1 MNIVDIIILAI
12 LGLSLV
18 SGMYKGFITSTL
30 ALLGFVG
37 SWIASLATYQYL
49 VKAVTAN
56 EGLMKFLS
64 GLVGAVDLFKTASLE
79 SLDVSAANIEQ
90 AVDQA
95 VKEINI
101 PLISDLFKQNVLG
114 KVFANDG
121 LKTMSEYLSQTLLT
135 TALNII
141 CFVLMFV
148 VIYAAVLLIVNM
160 LNNVFRFPALRHLDW
175 ILGGAFGLIR
185 GVIIVM
191 LIFAV
196 VPTIS
201 SALSSM
207 DITLL
212 TDLIDSSR
220 IGKLFEQSNFVAGT
234 LRSILS

>member
-30 ALLGFVG
+30 ALVGFCG
-37 SWIASLATYQYL
+37 AWIASLASYQYL

-56 EGLMKFLS
+56 ESLMKFFS
-64 GLVGAVDLFKTASLE
+64 GLVGAVDLFKTTSLANMQVAS
-79 SLDVSAANIEQ
+79 ATTANI
-90 AVDQA
+90 DQA
-95 VKEINI
+95 VSEINI
-101 PLISDLFKQNVLG
+101 PLISNLFRDNVVG
-114 KVFANDG
+114 KVFANEG
-121 LKTMSEYLSQTLLT
+121 LSTMSEYLTQTLLT

-141 CFVLMFV
+141 CFLLMFI

-175 ILGGAFGLIR
+175 LLGGVFGLVR
-185 GVIIVM
+185 GLVIVM

-207 DITLL
+207 NITML
-212 TDLIDSSR
+212 TELIDASR
-220 IGKLFEQSNFVAGT
+220 IGKIFQDSNFVANT
-234 LRSILS
+234 LQSILS

>member
-30 ALLGFVG
+30 ALVGFCG
-37 SWIASLATYQYL
+37 AWIGSLASYQYL

-56 EGLMKFLS
+56 EGLMKFFNN
-64 GLVGAVDLFKTASLE
+64 LVGSLDIFKTTSLANMSVASATAE
-79 SLDVSAANIEQ
+79 NI
-90 AVDQA
+90 DQA
-95 VKEINI
+95 VSEINI
-101 PLISDLFKQNVLG
+101 PLINNLFRNNVIG
-114 KVFANDG
+114 QVFANDG
-121 LKTMSEYLSQTLLT
+121 LSTMNDYLTQTLMT

-141 CFVLMFV
+141 CFLIMFI
-148 VIYAAVLLIVNM
+148 VIYAAVLLLVNL

-175 ILGGAFGLIR
+175 LLGGVFGLVR
-185 GVIIVM
+185 GLVIVM

-207 DITLL
+207 NISVL
-212 TDLIDSSR
+212 TDLIDASR
-220 IGKLFEQSNFVAGT
+220 IGRIFQNSNFVANT
-234 LRSILS
+234 LQSILS

>member
-30 ALLGFVG
+30 ALLGFCG
-37 SWIASLATYQYL
+37 SWIASLASYQYL
-49 VKAVTAN
+49 VKAVAAN

-64 GLVGAVDLFKTASLE
+64 GLVGAVDLFDTASLANMQ
-79 SLDVSAANIEQ
+79 VAVASAADIEQ
-90 AVDQA
+90 AVNE
-95 VKEINI
+95 VNI
-101 PLISDLFKQNVLG
+101 PLISNLFRDNMLG

-121 LKTMSEYLSQTLLT
+121 LNTISEYLSQTLLS
-135 TALNII
+135 TALNIVA
-141 CFVLMFV
+141 FVLMFA
-148 VIYAAVLLIVNM
+148 VIYAAVLLLVNM

-175 ILGGAFGLIR
+175 ILGGAFGLVR
-185 GVIIVM
+185 GLVVVM

-212 TDLIDSSR
+212 SDLIDQST
-220 IGKLFEQSNFVAGT
+220 IGKIFEQSNFVANT
-234 LRSILS
+234 FQSILS